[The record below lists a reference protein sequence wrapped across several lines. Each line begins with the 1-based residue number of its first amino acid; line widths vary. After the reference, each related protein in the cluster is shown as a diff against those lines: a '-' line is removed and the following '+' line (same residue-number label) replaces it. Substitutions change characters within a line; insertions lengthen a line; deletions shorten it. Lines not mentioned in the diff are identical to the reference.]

1 MIEIKVAEPSFLH
14 DIWTSSMFESTNPWW
29 RQKKNKKQKT
39 SKQKKNMATDVWMFV
54 NVDVATEVDY
64 K

>member
-1 MIEIKVAEPSFLH
+1 MISGPQVCLSQQIH
-14 DIWTSSMFESTNPWW
+14 DGD
-29 RQKKNKKQKT
+29 KKKKQKQKT
-39 SKQKKNMATDVWMFV
+39 NKQKKNMATDVWMFV